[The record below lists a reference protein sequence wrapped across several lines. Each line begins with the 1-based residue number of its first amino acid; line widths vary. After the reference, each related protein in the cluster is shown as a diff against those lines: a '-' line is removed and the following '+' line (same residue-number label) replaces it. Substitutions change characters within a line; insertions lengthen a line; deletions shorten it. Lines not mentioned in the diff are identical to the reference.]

1 MMRTVPVMLMPA
13 LYQVKKKPARGY
25 FGIPLL
31 LLVLFVIW
39 AGVISSSVIAGEPI
53 TDQSLN
59 TIQMLEEQYD
69 AFATTVSIILKV
81 DHHIDV
87 SLGNSYLI
95 IGLVIAVGCFIGF
108 WAGLYDRVSSSHY
121 YIIDIRR
128 KR

>member
-1 MMRTVPVMLMPA
+1 MMRTVPVMLMPS
-13 LYQVKKKPARGY
+13 LYQVKKRSARGL

-31 LLVLFVIW
+31 LVVLFVIW
-39 AGVISSSVIAGEPI
+39 AGVISSSVIAGESI

-59 TIQMLEEQYD
+59 TVQMLEEQY
-69 AFATTVSIILKV
+69 AAIGTTVSIMLKA
-81 DHHIDV
+81 DHHTDA
-87 SLGNSYLI
+87 SLLHGYFI